1 MSDRA
6 LKFVETAEK
15 YANNRKA
22 LSHDGENI
30 ADRIVSLAER
40 MSKLDARVVSDEDR
54 ELYLARIWSAYGE
67 VTDYLESGAAYN
79 IGIPES
85 PLYGEMLSDIAG
97 IEAANADWDG
107 CVGQVI
113 VDNDYEGWEAAMN

>member
-1 MSDRA
+1 MRDRA

-54 ELYLARIWSAYGE
+54 ELYLARIW
-67 VTDYLESGAAYN
+67 
-79 IGIPES
+79 
-85 PLYGEMLSDIAG
+85 
-97 IEAANADWDG
+97 
-107 CVGQVI
+107 
-113 VDNDYEGWEAAMN
+113 